1 MEGEMFASGWIGSLG
16 AVVMTG
22 LAFSGGAAAQDA
34 RDDNANARAQIESQ
48 QSYRGGRGRGEDDGW
63 RGNRGDGWRE
73 RGRHDRH
80 DHWDRRWR
88 GGGWGW
94 VAPPVI
100 WAPPPRFYY
109 NDYRRYRRDRFD
121 AWDAVALGLFG
132 VLVVDALSD
141 NQRRSHDHAYSSAL
155 RAPIGQDIVWN
166 DNAAGG
172 TVRVTRDGYA
182 GNKYCREFQQTITV
196 NGQRENAWGIS
207 CQEPDGSWRIVP
219 QN

>member
-1 MEGEMFASGWIGSLG
+1 MEGEMFALGWAGSLS
-16 AVVMTG
+16 AVVITG
-22 LAFSGGAAAQDA
+22 LAMSGGVAAQDGGEG
-34 RDDNANARAQIESQ
+34 NHNARSQMESQ
-48 QSYRGGRGRGEDDGW
+48 QSYRGGRGRGDNDGW
-63 RGNRGDGWRE
+63 RDNNR

-100 WAPPPRFYY
+100 WAPAPRYY
-109 NDYRRYRRDRFD
+109 YGRPYRSHKFD

-132 VLVVDALSD
+132 AVVIDALSD
-141 NQRRSHDHAYSSAL
+141 NQRRSHEHAYSSAI
-155 RAPIGQDIVWN
+155 RAPVGQNIIWN
-166 DNAAGG
+166 DANSGG

-196 NGQRENAWGIS
+196 NGQVENAWGIT

-219 QN
+219 QGQ